1 MIAQGTYNVSRG
13 RGKGLLWKVSVKKT
27 LQDETHTVPLPTYQR
42 GYVLSILAKPKRDF
56 QRARI
61 LGLPGPDL
69 SASTEI
75 IACLVETRSL
85 VSQSVKYLIP
95 WP

>member
-1 MIAQGTYNVSRG
+1 M
-13 RGKGLLWKVSVKKT
+13 LKKT

-75 IACLVETRSL
+75 IACLVETRSASFPICQIL
-85 VSQSVKYLIP
+85 DPLALNLPKEIKSFPLYELF
-95 WP
+95 